1 MRGSMLSLSTN
12 GGGDNMSV
20 SSSTMTMPRRFS
32 NSSSAS
38 SRNQHRNVHRSQ
50 STHSKRSPMPSL
62 QESISDYVN
71 TDVIEDF
78 IKSEEIAEISPERP
92 KSVAEISQKENV
104 CNIKIK
110 ADSSES
116 KPGSSL
122 SKPKRSA
129 SSVSTTKL
137 PAKRSDKASRLLG
150 IDEHQIANAGIG
162 IDSGRFSMPGN
173 SLSPALNGKSTQLK
187 SEAEDNNTTQN
198 ILLKVDDKEKFK
210 SLGDLHM
217 EKGLPTVLVNHN
229 GEPDE
234 ESKKALLASC
244 RKMLS
249 RTKKMFARDH
259 KTLEITPSKVSST
272 KSRSSLPGGQKQ
284 TLQLISQ

>member
-1 MRGSMLSLSTN
+1 MG
-12 GGGDNMSV
+12 
-20 SSSTMTMPRRFS
+20 
-32 NSSSAS
+32 
-38 SRNQHRNVHRSQ
+38 
-50 STHSKRSPMPSL
+50 RSPMPSL

-78 IKSEEIAEISPERP
+78 IKSEEISPERP

-110 ADSSES
+110 ADSSSES

-173 SLSPALNGKSTQLK
+173 SLSPALNNGKSTQIK
-187 SEAEDNNTTQN
+187 SESEDNTTTQN

-259 KTLEITPSKVSST
+259 KTLEITPSKVSSA

-284 TLQLISQ
+284 TLQLISHTTFPGLPTYPVLAASHSSPWNC

>member
-217 EKGLPTVLVNHN
+217 EKGLPTVLVNQYVN
-229 GEPDE
+229 LFF
-234 ESKKALLASC
+234 K
-244 RKMLS
+244 
-249 RTKKMFARDH
+249 
-259 KTLEITPSKVSST
+259 LEYFLKYF
-272 KSRSSLPGGQKQ
+272 
-284 TLQLISQ
+284 

>member
-78 IKSEEIAEISPERP
+78 IKSEEISPERP

-110 ADSSES
+110 ADSSSES

-173 SLSPALNGKSTQLK
+173 SLSPALNNGKSTQIK
-187 SEAEDNNTTQN
+187 SESEDNTTTQN

-217 EKGLPTVLVNHN
+217 EKGLPTVLVN
-229 GEPDE
+229 
-234 ESKKALLASC
+234 
-244 RKMLS
+244 
-249 RTKKMFARDH
+249 
-259 KTLEITPSKVSST
+259 
-272 KSRSSLPGGQKQ
+272 Q
-284 TLQLISQ
+284 